1 MYNSGIVKAMFCV
14 RFTYVI
20 ELFWIKISVNFVER
34 ERERIARNMLS
45 AKYVEF
51 DNYGYNINF

>member
-34 ERERIARNMLS
+34 EREDREKYAFCEICRI
-45 AKYVEF
+45 
-51 DNYGYNINF
+51 

>member
-34 ERERIARNMLS
+34 ERERGSREICFLRNM
-45 AKYVEF
+45 
-51 DNYGYNINF
+51 

>member
-1 MYNSGIVKAMFCV
+1 MYNSGFVKAMFCV

-34 ERERIARNMLS
+34 EREDREKYAFCEICRI
-45 AKYVEF
+45 
-51 DNYGYNINF
+51 

>member
-1 MYNSGIVKAMFCV
+1 MYNSGIVKAFCV

-34 ERERIARNMLS
+34 ERGSREICRILFNLTITDIMS
-45 AKYVEF
+45 IFK
-51 DNYGYNINF
+51 I